1 MCVAW
6 RSKKLHG
13 FSSEGSRRALII
25 VEVVKNRTAFMGKE
39 CRQRTKWQ
47 LMIDSYEMSV
57 VREQETGGV
66 SNWQVSVPSNLNGE
80 LGSRWM
86 EIWGE
91 EQRPGRHSCLGT
103 QSHFPHFCELFLWS
117 LSLPPTNPRL
127 LSSAPECGLH
137 SSWLWNVL
145 SPCL

>member
-57 VREQETGGV
+57 VRDLRVRVGKIQKWLGEQE
-66 SNWQVSVPSNLNGE
+66 Q
-80 LGSRWM
+80 
-86 EIWGE
+86 
-91 EQRPGRHSCLGT
+91 
-103 QSHFPHFCELFLWS
+103 
-117 LSLPPTNPRL
+117 
-127 LSSAPECGLH
+127 
-137 SSWLWNVL
+137 
-145 SPCL
+145 